1 MSAMTFHGNHSTPVR
16 YAFSLVFGL
25 TAALGLF
32 MLMNFLVSRGE
43 MGVDAQR
50 RQPLP
55 QFIRMDDQEQIV
67 RRREREKPKPPE
79 ELKPIPRLEV
89 VTSPKQPAAQVPSF
103 DMPAFDFATDLT
115 LAGLPVAAP
124 EAPSGPVSYT
134 QPLTPISQ
142 IPPEYPR
149 RARMQG
155 ISGWVRLE
163 FIVNTDGS
171 VSDVTVVEAEPRR
184 GIFDQEA
191 VRALGRWRFHPQM
204 QDGKAVPAIATI
216 TIVFKLEG

>member
-1 MSAMTFHGNHSTPVR
+1 MSVTTFHGHHSTPVR

-25 TAALGLF
+25 MAALGLY

-55 QFIRMDDQEQIV
+55 QFIRMDDQEQII

-79 ELKPIPRLEV
+79 ELKPIPRLEA
-89 VTSPKQPAAQVPSF
+89 VTSPRQPATQTPSF
-103 DMPAFDFATDLT
+103 DMPIFDFSTNLA
-115 LAGLPVAAP
+115 LAGLPVATL
-124 EAPSGPVSYT
+124 EAPTGPVAYT
-134 QPLTPISQ
+134 QPLAPISQ

-163 FIVNTDGS
+163 FIVNPDGS
-171 VSDVTVVEAEPRR
+171 VRDVTVVEAEPRR

-191 VRALGRWRFHPQM
+191 VRVLGRWRFHPQM

-216 TIVFKLEG
+216 TIVFNLEG

>member
-1 MSAMTFHGNHSTPVR
+1 MNTPVR
-16 YAFSLVFGL
+16 FTVSLACGL
-25 TAALGLF
+25 LAALGLF

-50 RQPLP
+50 RHPLP

-79 ELKPIPRLEV
+79 ELKPIPRLEA
-89 VTSPKQPAAQVPSF
+89 VTSPRQPATQAPSF
-103 DMPAFDFATDLT
+103 DMPAFDFSTDLA

-124 EAPSGPVSYT
+124 PPAPTGPVAYT
-134 QPLTPISQ
+134 QSLTPISQ

-163 FIVNTDGS
+163 FIVNPDGS
-171 VSDVTVVEAEPRR
+171 VRDVTVVEAEPRR

-216 TIVFKLEG
+216 TIVFNLEG

>member
-1 MSAMTFHGNHSTPVR
+1 MNTPAR
-16 YAFSLVFGL
+16 LAFSLCFGL
-25 TAALGLF
+25 MAALGLF

-43 MGVDAQR
+43 MGVDAKH

-55 QFIRMDDQEQIV
+55 QFIRLDDQEQIV
-67 RRREREKPKPPE
+67 RRRELEKPKPPE
-79 ELKPIPRLEV
+79 ELKPLPRLEA
-89 VTSPKQPAAQVPSF
+89 VTLPRQTAAQAPSF
-103 DMPAFDFATDLT
+103 DMPAFDFSTDLA
-115 LAGLPVAAP
+115 LVGLPVAAP
-124 EAPSGPVSYT
+124 EALPGPPTGPAAYT

-149 RARMQG
+149 WARMQG

-163 FIVNTDGS
+163 FIVNPDGS
-171 VSDVTVVEAEPRR
+171 VSDVTVLEALPRK

-191 VRALGRWRFHPQM
+191 VRALGRWRFHPQIE
-204 QDGKAVPAIATI
+204 DGRPVPAMATI